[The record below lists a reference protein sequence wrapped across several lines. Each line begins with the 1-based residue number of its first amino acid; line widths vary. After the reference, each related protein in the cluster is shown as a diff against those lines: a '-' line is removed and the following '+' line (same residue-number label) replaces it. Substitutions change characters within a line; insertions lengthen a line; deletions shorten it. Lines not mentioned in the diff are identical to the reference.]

1 MAPFITWG
9 IKMTRP
15 CGILDTHYFQDMA
28 LIRTTPQLVALLIFL
43 ALLALLPVI
52 VSRSIL
58 NMIMLMGI
66 WVVAA
71 HGLNILTG
79 YAGQVSIGHAA
90 FVGVGCY
97 TTAVLTTKLGFN
109 FFLTLPLAGLSAGIV
124 GLIFGLPSLRLKGF
138 YLAMATLA
146 AQIIITEAFLSIWP
160 EVLGGSLGISI
171 PPPTIFGFT
180 FATPMSSYYLILT
193 VALIMTFAAKN
204 IVRTRLGRNFVA
216 IRDND
221 LAAEIMGIN
230 VFMTKLKA
238 FFIGCFFAGVAGALW
253 AGFTWS
259 ARPDQF
265 PFIQSIWYL
274 GVIIIG
280 GMSSTLGP
288 IFGVIVVRLLN
299 EIALRL
305 TPLIGN
311 IVSAE
316 MAGPIGAGFGLA
328 IFGLVSMLFLI
339 FEPRGVAHSWEI
351 VKERFRNWPFVY
363 PPG

>member
-1 MAPFITWG
+1 
-9 IKMTRP
+9 MTRP
-15 CGILDTHYFQDMA
+15 SGILDTNYPKEMA
-28 LIRTTPQLVALLIFL
+28 LLRTSPQLISLIIFL
-43 ALLALLPVI
+43 MLLAVLPLVA
-52 VSRSIL
+52 SRSLL
-58 NMIMLMGI
+58 NMLMLMGV

-97 TTAVLTTKLGFN
+97 TTAVLTSKVGLN
-109 FFLTLPLAGLSAGIV
+109 FFLTIPLAGLSAGII

-146 AQIIITEAFLSIWP
+146 AQVIITQSFLSLWP
-160 EVLGGSLGISI
+160 QVLGGALGISI
-171 PPPTIFGFT
+171 PPPKIFGFT
-180 FATPMSSYYLILT
+180 FATPKSTYYLILT
-193 VALIMTFAAKN
+193 TAVIMTFAAKN

-221 LAAEIMGIN
+221 LAAGIMGIN
-230 VFMTKLKA
+230 VFATKLKA

-299 EIALRL
+299 ELALRM

-311 IVSAE
+311 IVPAE
-316 MAGPIGAGFGLA
+316 MAGPIGVGFGLS